1 MRLSGPFCFALVLS
15 VAFVSQTE
23 AHSRGALPGYTGAD
37 FPGENSRACTLC
49 HTGSEIN
56 SGEGTLAL
64 LIGESPAEE
73 HSYNPG
79 ATVSLIVSF
88 ADSSA
93 ARLGFQV
100 TARSG
105 DGCGPAGELAT
116 TDTDDGAQIKI
127 ISGTCG
133 PRSRSVQWAT
143 HTLPRAG
150 QSATFEIAW
159 TAPAE
164 SVGPITIAVA
174 GNGADGSLNARGDK
188 IYTAQ
193 ATLQPA
199 APEPELGPP
208 VISDGGVTMLGD
220 GETPLSTAAPG
231 AVAAISGTDFA
242 AADTTHAGGVAED
255 GTWAT
260 AAGGVCVEVN
270 QVRAPVL
277 HVAADRILFQVPP
290 GTAAGS
296 AAVQVVRE
304 CDSPMDGPQEVRSS
318 VATLQVAI
326 VQPALFQFSDS
337 VSGLAA
343 LHADYSIVGEEGL
356 DLFPTPAAEDEGE
369 TAMPPADEGEMAGT
383 DDMPDAEVPPA
394 NPRPAMPGDLVTV
407 LAAGLGATEPALA
420 SGEIAL
426 WPHTVSAESVK
437 AMVGQL
443 EVPASDL
450 AFAGATAGFAGLYLV
465 SFRVPAAAPAGDHA
479 VSLLVDNAAS
489 PAGAMLAVALPPT
502 PEPTPDPDPMPGD
515 PGGGTDDEQT
525 CVVGLVLEPGDS
537 CVGEIYS
544 VNLGGVTIPGRFEV
558 RESGEGCLAITGGA
572 FQALIPQPICEEQRH
587 NPLGAN
593 LFVAERGEDSSSWTI
608 VTLVGPPEEEP

>member
-1 MRLSGPFCFALVLS
+1 MRLSAPFCFALLLS
-15 VAFVSQTE
+15 VALVPQTE
-23 AHSRGALPGYTGAD
+23 AHSRGALPGYTGGD

-49 HTGSEIN
+49 HAGSEIN

-64 LIGESPAEE
+64 MVGESPAEE
-73 HSYNPG
+73 HSYTPG
-79 ATVSLIVSF
+79 ETVSLIISF
-88 ADSSA
+88 EDSSA

-105 DGCGPAGELAT
+105 DGCGPAGALAT
-116 TDTDDGAQIKI
+116 TATDDGTQIKI

-133 PRSRSVQWAT
+133 PMSQSVQWAT

-159 TAPAE
+159 TLPAE

-174 GNGADGSLNARGDK
+174 GNAADGSVNVRGDK

-199 APEPELGPP
+199 AAEPELGPP
-208 VISDGGVTMLGD
+208 VISEGGVTMLGD
-220 GETPLSTAAPG
+220 GDTPLSTAAPG

-260 AAGGVCVEVN
+260 VAGGVCVEVN

-277 HVAADRILFQVPP
+277 HVAAERILFQVPP

-296 AAVQVVRE
+296 AAVQVARN
-304 CDSPMDGPQEVRSS
+304 CDSPMDGPQEVRSGT
-318 VATLQVAI
+318 ATLQVAS

-337 VSGLAA
+337 ESGLAA

-356 DLFPTPAAEDEGE
+356 DLFPTPEADDDDETATTPAAEGD
-369 TAMPPADEGEMAGT
+369 MAAT
-383 DDMPDAEVPPA
+383 EDTEDAEVPPA

-407 LAAGLGATEPALA
+407 LATGLGATDPALA
-420 SGEIAL
+420 SGEIAV
-426 WPHTVSAESVK
+426 WPHTLAADSVK

-465 SFRVPAAAPAGDHA
+465 SFRVPSAAPAGDHA
-479 VSLLVDNAAS
+479 VSLIVDNVTS
-489 PAGAMLAVALPPT
+489 PAGAMLEVAVPPAA
-502 PEPTPDPDPMPGD
+502 DPD
-515 PGGGTDDEQT
+515 PGGGMDDEQT
-525 CVVGLVLEPGDS
+525 CVVGLVLNPGDS

-544 VNLGGVTIPGRFEV
+544 VNLGGVTIPGRFEI
-558 RESGEGCLAITGGA
+558 RESGEGCLEITGGA
-572 FQALIPQPICEEQRH
+572 FQALIPEPICEESRH

-608 VTLVGPPEEEP
+608 VTLVTPPEEDP